1 MFADDTNLF
10 YKHKN
15 MSILFFNVNYELIMS
30 SCKLWYSQGKSTLKW
45 NSNTFEKY
53 EYGHLGGWYI
63 KSTLYTRLL
72 NWSKIFEKINYSC
85 WQNSVLCD
93 RCILYS
99 PFHMLW
105 HSDRAVLYGNVAF
118 SFLVLSTKQSIPV
131 FWKRFLFF
139 RKFVSKLKYWKRSK
153 FLLTVT

>member
-1 MFADDTNLF
+1 MQLITCGIPRGSPLVFLLYVTDLPTSFQVLDILMFADDTNLF

-15 MSILFFNVNYELIMS
+15 MSILFFKVNYELIMN

-105 HSDRAVLYGNVAF
+105 H
-118 SFLVLSTKQSIPV
+118 
-131 FWKRFLFF
+131 W
-139 RKFVSKLKYWKRSK
+139 
-153 FLLTVT
+153 LLTEQFCMEMLRFHF